1 MSTQAVLAAK
11 LTKRYGDFLAVDGID
26 FAIAPGTCFG
36 FLGPNGA
43 GKTTTMRMIT
53 GRSPITS
60 GRLEV
65 LGLDARVAMRQIKA
79 RIGIVSQDDNLDED
93 FTARDNLIVYAGY
106 YEVPHAEAAR
116 RADELLA
123 FAGLEDK
130 ARTRVDQLSG
140 GQQRRLC
147 IVRALVNR
155 PELVVL
161 DEPTTGL
168 DPQARHIV
176 WGRLRELRRSGVTL
190 LLTTHYMDE
199 AAQLCDRLVVMDH
212 GHILIEG
219 QPDDLVRENAGGA
232 VLEVEPE
239 LPPRE
244 AALLPAVRA
253 VAQQTEAAGDTLL
266 VYTQDIRAATALA
279 VQVPHRSYRVRP
291 ATLEDVFLRLTGR
304 SMDAVATD
312 GEGHA

>member
-1 MSTQAVLAAK
+1 VSEQAVSAVG
-11 LTKRYGDFLAVDGID
+11 LTKRYGDYTAVAGID
-26 FAIAPGTCFG
+26 FAIPRGTCFG

-43 GKTTTMRMIT
+43 GKTTTMRMLT
-53 GRSPITS
+53 GRSPITA
-60 GRLEV
+60 GRLDV
-65 LGLDARVAMRQIKA
+65 LGLDARVQMRAIKA

-106 YEVPHAEAAR
+106 YEVPRAEAEA

-130 ARTRVDQLSG
+130 ARTGVDKLSG
-140 GQQRRLC
+140 GQKRRLC

-212 GHILIEG
+212 GRILVEG
-219 QPDDLVRENAGGA
+219 EPAELIRAHAGGG
-232 VLEVEPE
+232 VLEVETDR
-239 LPPRE
+239 PPRE
-244 AALLPAVRA
+244 AADLPAVRA
-253 VAQQTEAAGDTLL
+253 AAQQTEVAGDTLL
-266 VYTQDIRAATALA
+266 VYTPDLPAAEALA
-279 VQVPHRSYRVRP
+279 AQVPHRSYRVRP

-304 SMDAVATD
+304 SMGQEEAD
-312 GEGHA
+312 EE

>member
-1 MSTQAVLAAK
+1 MSDHAVLAQG
-11 LTKRYGDFLAVDGID
+11 LTKRYGDFVAVAGID
-26 FAIAPGTCFG
+26 FAIPPGTCFG

-43 GKTTTMRMIT
+43 GKTTTMRMLT
-53 GRSPITS
+53 GRSPITE

-65 LGLDARVAMRQIKA
+65 LGLDARVAMRAIKG

-106 YEVPHAEAAR
+106 YEVPRREAER

-130 ARTRVDQLSG
+130 AKTPVDQLSG
-140 GQQRRLC
+140 GQKRRLC
-147 IVRALVNR
+147 IVRALVNK

-219 QPDDLVRENAGGA
+219 QPDDLVRDNAGGA

-244 AALLPAVRA
+244 AAELPAVRA
-253 VAQQTEAAGDTLL
+253 AAQQTEVAGDTLL
-266 VYTQDIRAATALA
+266 VYTADLPAATALA
-279 VQVPHRSYRVRP
+279 AEVPHRSHRVRP

-304 SMDAVATD
+304 SI
-312 GEGHA
+312 GEEPEEAAKPW